1 MLTPLQSLKE
11 ILQEHLEVCQE
22 RSDKSEA
29 YKESISDAQYACE
42 LGESA
47 LNTIFQ
53 AWCMMPA
60 EEILASPVEIDYYRG
75 CCYVHDQWNIIKEKE
90 DDTQSN

>member
-1 MLTPLQSLKE
+1 MTPLQSLKQ

-22 RSDKSEA
+22 NEA

-47 LNTIFQ
+47 LNTIFDT
-53 AWCMMPA
+53 WSTLLTGWG
-60 EEILASPVEIDYYRG
+60 EESNLDIDYYHG
-75 CCYVHDQWNIIKEKE
+75 VQFVNDQWNIIKEK
-90 DDTQSN
+90 